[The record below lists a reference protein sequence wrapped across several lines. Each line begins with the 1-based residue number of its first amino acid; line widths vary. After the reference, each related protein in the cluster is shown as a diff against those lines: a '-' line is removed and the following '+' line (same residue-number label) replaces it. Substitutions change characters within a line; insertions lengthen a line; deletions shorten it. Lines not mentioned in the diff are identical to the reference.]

1 MGTQSTEVPANEIM
15 PPLPPPISR
24 RDFLAGAAA
33 CAVIGSTLLRAAV
46 HLPDGQSILHVASH
60 TGFVHTYALTSGG
73 CTLLG
78 ATAVDS
84 CVALAPHPL
93 LPMLYVARDCQQ
105 WEDLPRGVIE
115 TYSVA
120 RDTRPLRRIARTP
133 MALSATGPRSL
144 AVSSCGRHLLVSAS
158 TGGGWNAFALDR
170 DGVPAGVAIARK
182 ETGTLLRSDVVS
194 LPTPHGLAFS
204 PHASF
209 AIGTDPASGRMTL
222 LQPSSE
228 EIALLARCLAPYG
241 LTRSSP
247 AWTSDGRYV
256 IAANA
261 RDASLSI
268 YEMQF
273 VSGDGN
279 NTGVQLPGIQLLGT
293 TSTATPVTTLAAH
306 PTQPAIFTSR
316 LQNGGSRLEL
326 WKVRG
331 SDLRLA
337 DGTWLSGHVVALA
350 EHAGG
355 LWAASQDR
363 LLRIPIG
370 NLRSANTLE
379 VPIPMCGVQV
389 IVAQRLA
396 DRHIKKPVTS

>member
-1 MGTQSTEVPANEIM
+1 MGRKSTEVQANQIT
-15 PPLPPPISR
+15 PPLPPPVSR

-33 CAVIGSTLLRAAV
+33 CAVIGPTLLRAAV
-46 HLPDGQSILHVASH
+46 RPPDGQSILHVASH
-60 TGFVHTYALTSGG
+60 NGFVHTYALTSGD

-93 LPMLYVARDCQQ
+93 LPVLYLARDCQQ

-115 TYSVA
+115 TYAVE
-120 RDTRPLRRIARTP
+120 RDLRPLRRIARTP

-144 AVSSCGRHLLVSAS
+144 AISSCGRHLLVSAS
-158 TGGGWNAFALDR
+158 TGGAWNAFALDR
-170 DGVPAGVAIARK
+170 NGIPAGVAIARK
-182 ETGTLLRSDVVS
+182 ETGTMLPSHTVS

-209 AIGTDPASGRMTL
+209 AIGTDPASGHMTL
-222 LQPSSE
+222 LQPSPE
-228 EIALLARCLAPYG
+228 EIAALARCPAPYG

-247 AWTSDGRYV
+247 VWTSDGRYV

-261 RDASLSI
+261 RNASLSV

-273 VSGDGN
+273 VSGDGSN
-279 NTGVQLPGIQLLGT
+279 ANVHPPGIHLLGT
-293 TSTATPVTTLAAH
+293 STTPTATPVTTLAAH
-306 PTQPAIFTSR
+306 PSQPGVFTSR
-316 LQNGGSRLEL
+316 LQDSGSRLEL
-326 WKVRG
+326 WKVHG

-337 DGTWLSGHVVALA
+337 DDTWVSGHVTALA
-350 EHAGG
+350 EHAGA

-363 LLRIPIG
+363 LIRIPIE

-379 VPIPMCGVQV
+379 VPMPMRGVHT
-389 IVAQRLA
+389 IVTQTLA
-396 DRHIKKPVTS
+396 GRQFNTV